1 MNPLTPWF
9 HPPLALFRLTPRLSI
24 PKSQKKAMQVA
35 AKLEDVASLGRI
47 AGQARIAAASHQG
60 RPPYEVMS
68 VIHSNYPYIKNGTD
82 IGASETM

>member
-1 MNPLTPWF
+1 
-9 HPPLALFRLTPRLSI
+9 
-24 PKSQKKAMQVA
+24 MQVV

-47 AGQARIAAASHQG
+47 AGQVRIAAASHQG

-68 VIHSNYPYIKNGTD
+68 VTHSSYPYIKSGTN